1 MSNIKNIFSLPKEND
16 KFKDVMASIQ
26 HCSIT
31 IRKTIEGDK
40 GPEIDEVYKCPCGDV
55 KLKHKSIITNIYHP
69 EKGSIE
75 IIDMRSDGCA
85 L

>member
-1 MSNIKNIFSLPKEND
+1 MSNIKNIFSLPKEYGR
-16 KFKDVMASIQ
+16 FKDVMASIQ
-26 HCSIT
+26 HCSIVSS
-31 IRKTIEGDK
+31 KTIEGDK
-40 GPEIDEVYKCPCGDV
+40 GPEIQEVYKCPCGDIT
-55 KLKHKSIITNIYHP
+55 LKQKSIITNIDHP